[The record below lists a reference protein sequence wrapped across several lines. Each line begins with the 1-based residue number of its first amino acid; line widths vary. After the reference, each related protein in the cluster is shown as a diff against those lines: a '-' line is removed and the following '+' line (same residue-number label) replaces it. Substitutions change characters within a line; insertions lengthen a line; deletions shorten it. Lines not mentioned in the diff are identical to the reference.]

1 MKVTNDGRIQ
11 MDIGEKVNY
20 AGNTYTV
27 VRDDKNSL
35 CGGCP
40 FTDFIKCPI
49 FACSP
54 LSRDDGKS
62 VVFEEVKNARRSKS
76 KTTG

>member
-1 MKVTNDGRIQ
+1 MKVLDIGQIQ

-20 AGNTYTV
+20 MGRIYTV
-27 VRDDKNSL
+27 VSDDRKSL
-35 CGGCP
+35 CCKKCP
-40 FTDFIKCPI
+40 FRDRKKCSI

-62 VVFEEVKNARRSKS
+62 VLFDELKS
-76 KTTG
+76 